1 MRPVPATCCSPATST
16 NLSSSFASVAV
27 VAPLQQNSKNPNN
40 AFRILLFA
48 RSDQSSMQSN
58 PFHSFLL
65 SFVPHLPPRRP
76 PRIRFS
82 LDNRSDPQ
90 AKIPGRR
97 TSPGVGSSRTR
108 TPSLLFLLYRS
119 DAAYTVFFFF
129 IIFIVFIIST
139 LFLSFFL
146 SFTLSQTRPHTL
158 YLNIHFFLFHAFDL
172 VFNFHVQLSQT
183 LDVFFTGFPVTSA
196 VRFQKVRNHL
206 SERVRVGFHQSL
218 LHFRVSHVGT
228 VGVFVDPVVDLA
240 GGRGPTESVVQS
252 LLDFASAFVTRGQ
265 HAFVPFWVQ

>member
-48 RSDQSSMQSN
+48 RSDQPSMQSN

-146 SFTLSQTRPHTL
+146 SFFPFFPRVFLDGEWWWLHQTMMMMSKITQR
-158 YLNIHFFLFHAFDL
+158 
-172 VFNFHVQLSQT
+172 
-183 LDVFFTGFPVTSA
+183 
-196 VRFQKVRNHL
+196 
-206 SERVRVGFHQSL
+206 E
-218 LHFRVSHVGT
+218 
-228 VGVFVDPVVDLA
+228 
-240 GGRGPTESVVQS
+240 
-252 LLDFASAFVTRGQ
+252 
-265 HAFVPFWVQ
+265 